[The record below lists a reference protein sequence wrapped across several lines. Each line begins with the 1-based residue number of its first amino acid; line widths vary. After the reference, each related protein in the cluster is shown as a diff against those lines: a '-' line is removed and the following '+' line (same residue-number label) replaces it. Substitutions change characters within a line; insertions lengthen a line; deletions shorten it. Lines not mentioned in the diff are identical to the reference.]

1 MSKMFHGVYPAVT
14 TQFHDD
20 LSLDLEATKRHL
32 EVLIDAGVQG
42 LVMLGSLGE
51 NNMLDPEEKV
61 AVLRAAVEV
70 SQGRVP
76 VVSGVSEFS
85 TAQAVRHAEA
95 AARAGCTGLMVLPA
109 MVYPADDSEVV
120 AHYRTVAKATDL
132 PIIVYN
138 NPIAYKIDV
147 TPAML
152 AELADEP
159 KFQAIKESSGD
170 PRRVT
175 DLVNQLGDRYVIM
188 GGVDD
193 LILECALLGAKG
205 WIAGVGLA
213 FPREN
218 QHMWNLAMAGMWA
231 EAVEIYRWFT
241 PLLHLDIGP
250 KFVQKIKLCLQEVGL
265 GNETVRP
272 PRHILSGR
280 EREETLK
287 TIRHGIEW
295 RPKV

>member
-1 MSKMFHGVYPAVT
+1 MSPLFHGVYPAAT

-20 LSLDLEATKRHL
+20 LSLDLDATKRHL
-32 EVLIDAGVQG
+32 EVLIEAGAQG

-51 NNMLDPEEKV
+51 NNMLDPDEKV

-70 SQGRVP
+70 SNGRVP

-85 TAQAVRHAEA
+85 TAQASRHAEA
-95 AARAGCTGLMVLPA
+95 AAKAGCKGLMVLPA
-109 MVYPADDSEVV
+109 MVYPADDREVI
-120 AHYRTVAKATDL
+120 AHYRSVAKATDL

-138 NPIAYKIDV
+138 NPVAYKIDV

-152 AELADEP
+152 EELADDP
-159 KFQAIKESSGD
+159 KFQATKESSAD

-175 DLVNQLGDRYVIM
+175 DLINRLGDRYVIM

-218 QHMWNLAMAGMWA
+218 QRLWDLAMAGKWE
-231 EAVEIYRWFT
+231 EAVELYRWFT

-265 GNETVRP
+265 GKETVRP
-272 PRHILSGR
+272 PRLNLSGA
-280 EREETLK
+280 EREETLRI
-287 TIRHGIEW
+287 IREGIAN
-295 RPKV
+295 RPVL

>member
-1 MSKMFHGVYPAVT
+1 MSPLFHGVYPAVT

-20 LSLDLEATKRHL
+20 LSLDLDATKRHL
-32 EVLIDAGVQG
+32 EVLVDAGVQG
-42 LVMLGSLGE
+42 VVMLGSLGE
-51 NNMLDPEEKV
+51 NNMLEPDEKV

-70 SQGRVP
+70 CGGKVP

-85 TAQAVRHAEA
+85 TSQAVRHAEE

-109 MVYPADDSEVV
+109 MVYPADDREVV
-120 AHYRTVAKATDL
+120 THYRTVAKATDL

-152 AELADEP
+152 EELADDP
-159 KFQAIKESSGD
+159 KFQATKESSGD

-175 DLVNQLGDRYVIM
+175 DLVNRLGDRYVIM

-213 FPREN
+213 FPKEN
-218 QHMWNLAMAGMWA
+218 QRLWDLAMAGRWD
-231 EAVEIYRWFT
+231 EAVQLYRWFT

-265 GNETVRP
+265 GKETVRP
-272 PRHILSGR
+272 PRLNLTGA
-280 EREETLK
+280 EREETLRVVREGVAK
-287 TIRHGIEW
+287 
-295 RPKV
+295 RPTL